1 MAQCVRDSSLSLRVD
16 VYIETRNSELGAMEE
31 NLMVDEQDKPLS
43 LVMFSG
49 TDDKLTA
56 AAVLAVGAAA
66 MGRPVN
72 LFLQYYALDAFRA
85 GKVNADHA
93 LSPEA
98 TPTQAPI
105 VRGHKGSHWSD
116 LLKQAK
122 DVGEVNIQACALS
135 MDMFGIGREDL
146 DPIVDGIEGVAA
158 FIASASDGQ
167 VVFI

>member
-1 MAQCVRDSSLSLRVD
+1 M
-16 VYIETRNSELGAMEE
+16 N
-31 NLMVDEQDKPLS
+31 EQEKPLS

-72 LFLQYYALDAFRA
+72 IFLQYYALDAFRT
-85 GKVNADHA
+85 GRLYEDHK

-98 TPTQAPI
+98 TSEQAPAI
-105 VRGHKGSHWSD
+105 KAHGGQHWSE
-116 LLKQAK
+116 LLRQAK
-122 DVGEVNIQACALS
+122 DLGEVDIQACALS
-135 MDMFGIGREDL
+135 MDMFHLKRDDL
-146 DPIVDGIEGVAA
+146 DRMVDGIEGVAA
-158 FIASASDGQ
+158 FMASASEGQ